1 MNEQELK
8 NLWNKINAKYKV
20 KDLTYEQFKEK
31 VSTQDLRRR
40 FYEKYGAAL
49 QLGTVDE
56 FEKRITTQSSTQTP
70 TSTPSV
76 PNKAVVI
83 QRGKNNLKIA
93 GSDAII
99 Y

>member
-8 NLWNKINAKYKV
+8 NLWDKINAKYTV
-20 KDLTYEQFKEK
+20 KDFTYEKFKEQL
-31 VSTQDLRRR
+31 STQDLRSR
-40 FYEKYGAAL
+40 FHNKYGTAL

-56 FEKRITTQSSTQTP
+56 FEKRMTTQSPASTA
-70 TSTPSV
+70 

>member
-8 NLWNKINAKYKV
+8 NLWDKINEKYV
-20 KDLTYEQFKEK
+20 VRDLTYKQFKEK

-40 FYEKYGAAL
+40 FYDKYGASL
-49 QLGTVDE
+49 QLGALDE
-56 FEKRITTQSSTQTP
+56 FEKRITTQPSTQTP

-83 QRGKNNLKIA
+83 QRGNNKVIY
-93 GSDAII
+93 GTDAII